1 MKNRFEVCIILH
13 AMLNASLNN
22 KKCRLNK
29 FKKMIAEK
37 FNLRPEHLSSYLLP
51 VLRPAGLL
59 FYSFHSVCGLPYWII
74 LDYLSPVQETHC

>member
-13 AMLNASLNN
+13 AILNATLNN